1 MSTTRSGWRQP
12 FLSKCHVK
20 STWVWPIGILLLALA
35 LRMVWVHDPGCPYDI
50 PFFVRW
56 MRRAAEYGT
65 GQAFVVAKSSYPPLS
80 VYLLRLLGLL
90 SSTGTIDAA
99 PMPVEL
105 LALRVAIIFFDL
117 VAVAVL
123 YRLGQRVAGRTTATW
138 TALLYALCP
147 SDIFLSVWWAQTDA
161 WFVLPLLLGV
171 WWLSQRRVALA
182 WAALGLA
189 VGLKLQAAILLPVFV
204 VGTWRWCGLRRLV
217 IGGVVLLLTVGTI
230 VAPLFL
236 NGGAGV
242 LLSKTTQPMRSIQWI
257 TLSSHNLW
265 YALTPYARDQG
276 RAANRDQNVFV
287 AGVSFRDAGLTL
299 LALSYGLILG
309 RLFIRSGPRVA
320 FAVCAVVWLA
330 FFTLATRTDVRYIF
344 PALALMLCAG
354 FYQRRWWILY
364 GVAATTLLVNLV
376 SKSRGVSPLS
386 RALAIT
392 PDQAVA
398 IAWVN
403 VAVLGLASAFYVIPL
418 LKSAYHQ
425 AGLEGTLR
433 KVEHG
438 WEVAL
443 LGAAGVALLAAMGAV
458 FWRGQTVGAQITQL
472 QAPLRASL
480 DASLDGADEPGR
492 AVVVN
497 WPGAILAGRSAF
509 LLGVIPVT
517 PPALFLT
524 TPDIVERGTIWVQ
537 YPPWQQDAGL
547 EIEYYGTHV
556 TQAEL
561 ATLVQQAERV
571 VVFSPQISEMV
582 VLAQDQPTVTPSA
595 CLVSFD
601 EQACLTVAQAAWRE
615 PLLQIEL
622 TWQVTGTLPADETVF
637 VHVIDEH
644 GNLTAQAD
652 GDPAGNLVPLA
663 SLETPSRALYES
675 RMVFIPP
682 GNYRVRVGVYN
693 RASGERLGARCG
705 PSSVCVDNAVE
716 IVPLSSGS

>member
-1 MSTTRSGWRQP
+1 MAQRQRKNRDRHARPGWFVP
-12 FLSKCHVK
+12 V
-20 STWVWPIGILLLALA
+20 GILLLALA
-35 LRMVWVHDPGCPYDI
+35 LRMIWVRDPGCPYDI

-56 MRRAAEYGT
+56 MRLAAQHGVA
-65 GQAFVVAKSSYPPLS
+65 QAFTVARSSYPPLS
-80 VYLLRLLGLL
+80 VYLLQMLGLF

-99 PMPVEL
+99 PTPVEL

-123 YRLGQRVAGRTTATW
+123 YRLGQRAAGRTTATW
-138 TALLYALCP
+138 AALLYALCP
-147 SDIFLSVWWAQTDA
+147 GGIYLSVWWAQIDA
-161 WFVLPLLLGV
+161 WFVLPMLLGV
-171 WWLSQRRVALA
+171 WWLSQRRIALA

-189 VGLKLQAAILLPVFV
+189 VGLKLQTSILLPVFV

-217 IGGVVLLLTVGTI
+217 IGGVVLLLAVGTI

-236 NGGAGV
+236 NGGGSV
-242 LLSKTTQPMRSIQWI
+242 LLSKTTYPMRSLQWI
-257 TLSSHNLW
+257 TLTSHNLW
-265 YALTPYARDQG
+265 YALTPHARAVG
-276 RAANRDQNVFV
+276 HAANRDQNVFV
-287 AGVSFRDAGLTL
+287 AGVSFHDAGLAL

-309 RLFIRSGPRVA
+309 RLFIRSGPRAA
-320 FAVCAVVWLA
+320 FAACAVTWLA
-330 FFTLATRTDVRYIF
+330 FFTLATRTHVRYIF

-354 FYQRRWWILY
+354 FYQRRWWTLY

-376 SKSRGVSPLS
+376 SKSLGVSPLS
-386 RALAIT
+386 RALTAT

-398 IAWVN
+398 TAWVN
-403 VAVLGLASAFYVIPL
+403 VTVLGLASAFYVIPL

-425 AGLEGTLR
+425 ASLEGTLR

-443 LGAAGVALLAAMGAV
+443 FGVAGVALLATTGAV
-458 FWRGQTVGAQITQL
+458 FWRGRTVGAQIAQL

-480 DASLDGADEPGR
+480 DASLDGADEPER

-509 LLGVIPVT
+509 LLGIIPVT

-571 VVFSPQISEMV
+571 VVFSPQIGKMV

-601 EQACLTVAQAAWRE
+601 GQACLTVAQAAWRE

-652 GDPAGNLVPLA
+652 GDPAGSLVPLA
-663 SLETPSRALYES
+663 SLDTPARALYET
-675 RMVFIPP
+675 RLIFVPP

-693 RASGERLGARCG
+693 RASGERLRTRCG

-716 IVPLSSGS
+716 IGPLSSGS